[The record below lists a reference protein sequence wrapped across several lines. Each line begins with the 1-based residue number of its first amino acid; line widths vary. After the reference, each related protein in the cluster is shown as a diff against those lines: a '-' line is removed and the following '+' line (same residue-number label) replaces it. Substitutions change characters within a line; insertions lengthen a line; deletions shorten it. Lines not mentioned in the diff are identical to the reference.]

1 MSGSLA
7 DASAPSESQFK
18 HYDRDAIRGDL
29 QERVRFGRDFLR
41 FSPEDGQTL
50 NSVAKLIGP
59 LVKPTV
65 DAVYQQLFRFDYTAR
80 FFLKR
85 NAGFEGDHAESLDR
99 LTLDDPQIAFRK
111 QILGGWVRKMFESDF
126 ESPATWAYFDKVAAM
141 HTGLAAFKHRANKD
155 PLVVDLQPMALLLGW
170 VVDVVVKAVMEMPD
184 DVADST
190 TKLAVISA
198 FNKLVWLQNDLFVR
212 WYAKSDDELAAATA
226 RTKAADA
233 SA

>member
-1 MSGSLA
+1 MLSSLRR
-7 DASAPSESQFK
+7 SFRSFLSS
-18 HYDRDAIRGDL
+18 R
-29 QERVRFGRDFLR
+29 RFRSF
-41 FSPEDGQTL
+41 
-50 NSVAKLIGP
+50 
-59 LVKPTV
+59 TV
-65 DAVYQQLFRFDYTAR
+65 
-80 FFLKR
+80 
-85 NAGFEGDHAESLDR
+85 
-99 LTLDDPQIAFRK
+99 
-111 QILGGWVRKMFESDF
+111 
-126 ESPATWAYFDKVAAM
+126 
-141 HTGLAAFKHRANKD
+141 
-155 PLVVDLQPMALLLGW
+155 ALLLGW